1 MVSLLAKLMKAIIL
15 SHIKEIIPD
24 LILYRLMVVL
34 MYIPIVFYGVNKT
47 YKEEKKHKLR
57 SYKNNTITG
66 RWGTR
71 TGGYFTHQSRTN

>member
-47 YKEEKKHKLR
+47 FKEEKK
-57 SYKNNTITG
+57 T
-66 RWGTR
+66 
-71 TGGYFTHQSRTN
+71 